1 MASTFSS
8 YSGSDTHIRIDSSV
22 TSIPDEAFIRND
34 KLVEV
39 ELPDSIRAIG
49 NDAFAGCSSL
59 KRIHLCEG
67 LRTIG
72 KRAFHSCTSLS
83 QVDIPST
90 VTTIDSL
97 AFIRCTSLET
107 VHLRDGLQTIGSQA
121 FDHCKTLIQMN
132 IPSTVITIDSSAFGS
147 CTSLKTVHLRDG
159 LQTIGGG
166 AFYRCKT
173 LSQVNIPST
182 VSTIDD
188 SAFGRCT
195 SLKEVQFYDGLCAI
209 DIRAFCNCLSLMRIN
224 IPSNVIFMD
233 GPGPFQLCPILRNVV
248 IPPSSTLGDEEFL
261 WLFPKFQDVDCTF
274 DMLKSRFDNLPLHKL
289 CYNHSHQLMES
300 NNRGMLAD
308 FLKSDC
314 LGMTPLH
321 VLACSGMHDLGLF
334 RRIIEICPNSLF
346 AEDKW
351 GGTPFGYVILSG
363 APKEVIHCFLE
374 THRRC
379 GMTPIGFIDVIK
391 RLAVFASGEHLRR
404 VIHAQRTYFPDL
416 MVDWESIGEE
426 ILHELRRQ
434 DRVTF
439 EDVEYFII
447 KFQGVWILLEASVS
461 RRSVC
466 MSLEHQVEIDTA
478 ICERVGLH
486 YAYDYEYIRQKVID
500 FARQHHNKLVGG
512 TTILELALWK
522 MKLNEASEL
531 NPNIMLDGQ
540 EVRKQCRSDIG
551 KVCNVVIPNVLSFL

>member
-1 MASTFSS
+1 
-8 YSGSDTHIRIDSSV
+8 
-22 TSIPDEAFIRND
+22 
-34 KLVEV
+34 
-39 ELPDSIRAIG
+39 
-49 NDAFAGCSSL
+49 
-59 KRIHLCEG
+59 
-67 LRTIG
+67 
-72 KRAFHSCTSLS
+72 
-83 QVDIPST
+83 
-90 VTTIDSL
+90 
-97 AFIRCTSLET
+97 
-107 VHLRDGLQTIGSQA
+107 
-121 FDHCKTLIQMN
+121 
-132 IPSTVITIDSSAFGS
+132 
-147 CTSLKTVHLRDG
+147 LKTVHLRDG

-233 GPGPFQLCPILRNVV
+233 GPGPFQHCPILRNVV

-261 WLFPKFQDVDCTF
+261 RLFPKFQDVDCTF

-289 CYNHSHQLMES
+289 CYDHSHQLMES
-300 NNRGMLAD
+300 INRGTPAD

-531 NPNIMLDGQ
+531 SPTIMVDDQ
-540 EVRKQCRSDIG
+540 MIRKQCRSDIG